1 MICTAYSLW
10 CGEASALKTQGS
22 QHERCTGDT
31 EQEDGNHDT
40 MRVRMNDL
48 DDNGDDGVGGSGGKM
63 EWGNTCEQ

>member
-1 MICTAYSLW
+1 M
-10 CGEASALKTQGS
+10 KNQGL
-22 QHERCTGDT
+22 QHERCTEDT

-63 EWGNTCEQ
+63 EWENTREQ